1 MKQDPLLRLVDS
13 SLSLETHTFLR
24 SIVQLALLSPDP
36 KSILNRFMVQRVTHC
51 KDRSRDTQ
59 HDIILLQ
66 LIDTHGSGSQPPLYM
81 RLERTVFLNQP
92 PPPPS
97 YFTDHPDNA
106 IVLASMLQ
114 TLEET
119 PVDRHHTPPSTYQTI
134 GESEPLLTSPIL
146 PFFDA
151 ASPTAT
157 EAIFASLSSTSEV
170 YEADDRFTGAKNA
183 DVHAA
188 PNVRQIGPQSLSLF
202 EFAVLA
208 DSVHKHDPLY
218 STLRNRS
225 YWFASTICDVIA
237 KEYACTVVTGKQDPV
252 TSDDIF
258 IPPNNYRPD
267 LAGRRIKILVGR
279 VKETVATV
287 IASNF
292 RKYLRE
298 KRKEVRFIVY
308 PEPYILKPRYRYE
321 TDGTSI
327 I

>member
-1 MKQDPLLRLVDS
+1 VQQDPLLRLVEL
-13 SLSLETHTFLR
+13 SLSETHTFLR
-24 SIVQLALLSPDP
+24 GIIQLTLLSPDP
-36 KSILNRFMVQRVTHC
+36 KSFLNRFMVQRVTHFN
-51 KDRSRDTQ
+51 DHPRGTQ

-81 RLERTVFLNQP
+81 RLERTVLVNQ

-106 IVLASMLQ
+106 TVLESILQ
-114 TLEET
+114 SLEET
-119 PVDRHHTPPSTYQTI
+119 PVDRHPTPPSTYQTI

-151 ASPTAT
+151 ASPRAT
-157 EAIFASLSSTSEV
+157 EAIHASLCSTSEV

-183 DVHAA
+183 YVPAA
-188 PNVRQIGPQSLSLF
+188 LFVRQIDPQSLSLF

-237 KEYACTVVTGKQDPV
+237 NEYTCTVVTGKQDPI
-252 TSDDIF
+252 TRDDIF
-258 IPPNNYRPD
+258 IPPNNYQPD
-267 LAGRRIKILVGR
+267 LVGRRMGILVGR

-287 IASNF
+287 IALKF
-292 RKYLRE
+292 RKYLQE

-308 PEPYILKPRYRYE
+308 LEPYILKPRYRYE